1 MKRYIRS
8 NSNPSKK
15 YIKSEYFD
23 WEDDNEFDDENDGY
37 EFRDEVERIIKE
49 KYPDA
54 DIYDEPS
61 IQGDQG
67 SDIWF
72 ITIGNKDISVEFD
85 YNEQLWDIRDNGP
98 IAAAKT
104 YAQQILQEISGK
116 KSKKNSN
123 KRSSIVNTENTSLGQ
138 LRDAL
143 TVYLKNKADEVQNK
157 LQVIMT
163 DSYTEQVVKQDEIK
177 LYIYCGVFKND
188 PIEIETIPSEI
199 KMWEDNNYTTWR
211 YAKDTYNFNTLDILN
226 STKGMKFSDIGEAL
240 LRAALTQFQE
250 SGKFSWFT
258 DDISIDDLLK

>member
-1 MKRYIRS
+1 MKRYLRS
-8 NSNPSKK
+8 NSDASKK

-23 WEDDNEFDDENDGY
+23 WEEDSEFDDVNDGY

-116 KSKKNSN
+116 KSKKNSKKDPN
-123 KRSSIVNTENTSLGQ
+123 KLLEEFSDS
-138 LRDAL
+138 LRDHVSDYVYNIFDKL
-143 TVYLKNKADEVQNK
+143 NDIMIDSYGESTVQQEGI
-157 LQVIMT
+157 QVI
-163 DSYTEQVVKQDEIK
+163 
-177 LYIYCGVFKND
+177 L
-188 PIEIETIPSEI
+188 
-199 KMWEDNNYTTWR
+199 NYTIFDTIESTILLCEF
-211 YAKDTYNFNTLDILN
+211 YAHQHNIVDMYHFDSKELMA
-226 STKGMKFSDIGEAL
+226 STKGMKVSDVAKNL
-240 LRAALTQFQE
+240 MRDALTQFQE